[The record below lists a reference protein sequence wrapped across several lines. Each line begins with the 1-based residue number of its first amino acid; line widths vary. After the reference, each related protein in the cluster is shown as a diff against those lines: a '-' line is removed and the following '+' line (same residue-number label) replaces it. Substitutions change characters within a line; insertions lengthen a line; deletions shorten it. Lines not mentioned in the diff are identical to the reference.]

1 MLANELDGYKERGN
15 SDIDENIQEI
25 QELYTNE
32 RQQKKEKERIEEEE
46 VILIKPYNISS
57 LMSSSSSSFAN
68 EKVNNLLK
76 YIKFIKFPYT
86 DKNILTT
93 TILSITMIQRGTR
106 SQILEKKQQQ
116 QWWRIN
122 TIQKPQGIDIV

>member
-15 SDIDENIQEI
+15 SYVDENIQEI

-32 RQQKKEKERIEEEE
+32 GQQKKEKGRIEKEE
-46 VILIKPYNISS
+46 VILIKPYDISS

-68 EKVNNLLK
+68 EEVNNLLK
-76 YIKFIKFPYT
+76 YMKFIKSPYT

-93 TILSITMIQRGTR
+93 TTLSITMI
-106 SQILEKKQQQ
+106 
-116 QWWRIN
+116 
-122 TIQKPQGIDIV
+122 